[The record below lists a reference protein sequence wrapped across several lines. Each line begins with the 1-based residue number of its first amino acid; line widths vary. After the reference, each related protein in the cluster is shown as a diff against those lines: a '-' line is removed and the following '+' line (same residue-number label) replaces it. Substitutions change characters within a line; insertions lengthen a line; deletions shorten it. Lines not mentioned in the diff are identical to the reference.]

1 MKFIITESKLNSIVS
16 MYLDNQDFKKIF
28 YGTNVYFVNSEKDEY
43 AQIKFNYTSKWCT
56 ISRGLMDEVANFF
69 SLTNIDSISS
79 IDEWVKNKLDDNP
92 RTVDVE
98 REIIVR
104 YF

>member
-1 MKFIITESKLNSIVS
+1 MKFLITESKLNSIVS

-28 YGTNVYFVNSEKDEY
+28 YGKNVYFVNSEKDEY

-56 ISRGLMDEVANFF
+56 ISFGLMNEVANFF
-69 SLTNIDSISS
+69 SLDSGNSISL
-79 IDEWVKNKLDDNP
+79 INKWAENKLGEDSMMIH
-92 RTVDVE
+92 VE
-98 REIIVR
+98 TDLIVH